1 MATTSTHLPVAGAG
15 RAVPAS
21 AGRANLA
28 GALRSEFTKIRSVRS
43 TYWTLFTLVVVT
55 VGFGALASLG
65 VATHGHPGPG
75 FDATAQS
82 LSGLYISQLIMGV
95 LGVLV
100 ITAEYSTGM
109 IRTTLMTL
117 PRRGTVIAAKAIVF
131 AVVAFVTGLITS
143 FASFFL
149 GQALMSSHHIST
161 TISQPHV
168 LRAVIGGALFLTAC
182 GLLAF
187 GIGLLLRH
195 TAGAI
200 STVVALLFVLSI
212 LINFIPQSWQNHV
225 DKWVPAMAGTR
236 IWSYGA
242 QPGRD
247 ADVRAVDR
255 VCGVLR
261 VRSRRA
267 HRGAGAVPQAGRVGS
282 PAARGWLTQLDKTT
296 SRRWSVRGYYGHNGS
311 HHARSGD
318 RSGAAAT
325 RGPMATVG
333 GRWGARLEGR
343 GSPAFYLSATRRA
356 DRSRWCRP
364 VAS

>member
-1 MATTSTHLPVAGAG
+1 MATTSTQLPVAGAT
-15 RAVPAS
+15 RALPAS

-43 TYWTLFTLVVVT
+43 TYWTLLALVVVT
-55 VGFGALASLG
+55 VGFGALASWG
-65 VATHGHPGPG
+65 VATHDSHPGPG
-75 FDATAQS
+75 FDPTAQS
-82 LSGLYISQLIMGV
+82 LGGLYISQLIMGV

-109 IRTTLMTL
+109 IRTTLTTL
-117 PRRGTVIAAKAIVF
+117 PRRGTIVAAKAIVF

-161 TISQPHV
+161 TIGQPHV

-200 STVVALLFVLSI
+200 STVVGLLFVLTI
-212 LINFIPQSWQNHV
+212 LINFLPHSWQNDV

-236 IWSYGA
+236 IWNTVPSHDGPPMFAPWTGFAVFCGYAAIALIAGLVLFRK
-242 QPGRD
+242 RD
-247 ADVRAVDR
+247 A
-255 VCGVLR
+255 
-261 VRSRRA
+261 
-267 HRGAGAVPQAGRVGS
+267 
-282 PAARGWLTQLDKTT
+282 
-296 SRRWSVRGYYGHNGS
+296 
-311 HHARSGD
+311 
-318 RSGAAAT
+318 
-325 RGPMATVG
+325 
-333 GRWGARLEGR
+333 
-343 GSPAFYLSATRRA
+343 
-356 DRSRWCRP
+356 
-364 VAS
+364 